1 MDVPRPP
8 LNFFF
13 GFRLYRRYERLMN
26 RGAEKVVESLKA
38 SLLDVWEVIL
48 DELEKDLKELRADTD
63 TQISTLRG
71 KSDST

>member
-1 MDVPRPP
+1 
-8 LNFFF
+8 
-13 GFRLYRRYERLMN
+13 MN